1 MKKILSIVILAVASF
16 LSASASQT
24 FTVTS
29 VNNSQTIYFRINKTS
44 GSVTRSKTTAGG
56 SGGTVS
62 LTENETYWQT
72 FAVTTGSN
80 TYKTLTITL
89 PDDVTYVEIYNNKA
103 NVSAINVTGMAT
115 YLASLN
121 LSGCTNLTS
130 LTLGTMSALTDID
143 VSNTS
148 AAVAN
153 AITAAKCPALENL
166 NVANCGLTSLAY
178 TGTTLYALDV
188 TGNNIFNLDL
198 SGNTNLDI
206 VRCEGNSMFSLVL
219 PPSVTTISAQGN
231 NLEDLAG
238 YSEPIKVLDVANNGL
253 TTLSMDGLDG
263 LTDLDISSNHLTFR
277 SFPSAESKPERMLYA
292 GNDGQYDFSGS
303 MRAAFGD
310 YSYPLQ
316 SKLPSYASRN
326 ETAYTLDLTDARLDG
341 SGTQSVVPVVNSY
354 NGTTDMPL
362 TLATSDVDGNDY
374 TKSTDGNLYGFMKP
388 QSRVRFSFTNA
399 NYPGLTLY
407 SNEFTVPDG
416 VTGTLKI
423 VDAGGTEL
431 YSLSNAFFSDATDGL
446 PAEAK
451 REYTNYTYPAVPTT
465 NGQTWTVTAG
475 PSDDAPFAWA
485 SSYESAT
492 WYYLGLKGKWVTSGE
507 QLYSL
512 GGADGYNGHKLKDSY
527 DTSDNNYQW
536 AFVGNQYTGF
546 KIYNKGRGN
555 AETLQDY
562 SGFNTVSNQ
571 YGYFPV
577 MRSGESLKWRVRTN
591 SAGTGFSL
599 ENVAGGTD
607 YSNNSE
613 GESAPAYLNDFQG
626 KGALNYWIT
635 AYDDAQNDVGS
646 LFTVVEASGAL
657 ATTVNWIIVD
667 GNNSPIYS
675 LTTNENAGAT
685 ISAYPTELTTM
696 ASQRFVTLPSL
707 TAFTVA
713 SGTNDKLIPYTWT
726 GPFQISTAGNEHHY
740 QLKIRNALYV
750 TSNTMSGGQLDCT
763 TSSEV
768 TNDQRWMFFGDPFN
782 GFIIRNYA
790 KSGQALAAANGM
802 ATNGS
807 SFPTFET
814 EGTRWII
821 TSCTQAGYTNPFS
834 IAPEGTTGV
843 YWNQY
848 GGINNNQGVK
858 YWTANGSSDGGAAI
872 QAIEI
877 ADVASEVPITWT
889 IVDGEGNEMFSTT
902 INHTN
907 GSTVSSYP
915 SELTDFENRFVSYP
929 ALASFTVSEPKEVQV
944 TYNWTGPFQLTTDT
958 DNPHLYFFKSTRYG
972 YYAYAPNSSNGAAK
986 QAAQTKNWVTPRGR
1000 WFFTGDP
1007 FTGIEI
1013 RPYAYPETGLV
1024 NNTLSTTPT
1033 KYIPKAVPDI
1043 TTNYWNND
1051 LPSAAISFVLP
1062 NNTSQCLAE
1071 QLGTWSSTNIN
1082 SDKGLSFVV
1091 EEADDISMFVNSG
1104 YYQVRCMGSNL
1115 TSKYWK
1121 LGSDHKLYNN
1131 GNPADMN
1138 TVFKIEENVNADNN
1152 LPDSYYIAGFDG
1164 DVAWYL
1170 DNSRDSYSQQFT
1182 TTQTQG
1188 DYVPAQIIYN
1198 AKSGGIPYYAIKLS
1212 TQSSYSGY
1220 SYANTNNNGTT
1231 VVTWVYT
1238 DGTADGSAWALEPV
1252 ARVKFNA
1259 AGDKSYAT
1267 FYFDRD
1273 VQTDTNTKAYYIET
1287 TNNGYAQLTEV
1298 NNEGHDIP
1306 AYTAVVLINSA
1317 MESYAILPATSGL
1330 SSVVSE
1336 NDNMLKGTLTEMTLD
1351 LSDETPYYSMG
1362 KKDGKIGFYK
1372 FQDGSTTSIT
1382 LGANKAY
1389 LDTATPGG
1397 AVKGFVFD
1405 LDENPDAISEINGQ
1419 WSMDN
1424 GQSIYNLS
1432 GQRMSKP
1439 QRGMNII
1446 NGKKIIIQ

>member
-1 MKKILSIVILAVASF
+1 MKKILSIVILAASSF

-29 VNNSQTIYFRINKTS
+29 ASNSQTIYFRISKTS
-44 GSVTRSKTTAGG
+44 GSVTRSKTTANGT
-56 SGGTVS
+56 GGTVS
-62 LTENETYWQT
+62 LTESNTYWQT

-89 PDDVTYVEIYNNKA
+89 PDDVNYLEVYNNKA
-103 NVSAINVTGMAT
+103 NVVGIDVTGMAAN
-115 YLASLN
+115 LASLN
-121 LSGCTNLTS
+121 LNGCTALTT

-148 AAVAN
+148 AAVSN
-153 AITAAKCPALENL
+153 AITAAKCPAVENL
-166 NVANCGLTSLAY
+166 NVANCGLSSLAY
-178 TGTTLYALDV
+178 NGTTLYSLDV
-188 TGNNIFNLDL
+188 TGNSIFSLDL
-198 SGNTNLDI
+198 SGNTSLDI

-238 YSEPIKVLDVANNGL
+238 YGEPIKVLDVANNGL
-253 TTLSMDGLDG
+253 TTLSMSGLDG

-303 MRAAFGD
+303 MRAAFGE

-316 SKLPSYASRN
+316 SKLPNYASRN

-341 SGTQSVVPVVNSY
+341 SGVQSVVPVVNSY
-354 NGTTDMPL
+354 NGTTDTPL
-362 TLATSDVDGNDY
+362 TLAASDVDGNDY

-416 VTGTLKI
+416 VTGTLRI

-431 YSLSNAFFSDATDGL
+431 YSLPNAFFSDATDGL

-451 REYTNYTYPAVPTT
+451 RDYTKYTYPPVPTT

-492 WYYLGLKGKWVTSGE
+492 WYYLGLKGKWVTAGE
-507 QLYSL
+507 QLYQL
-512 GGADGYNGHKLKDSY
+512 GGGQGNNGHKLKDSY
-527 DTSDNNYQW
+527 DTSDDNYQW
-536 AFVGNQYTGF
+536 AFVGNQYSGF

-555 AETLQDY
+555 GQTLQDY
-562 SGFNTVSNQ
+562 AGFNTVSNQ

-577 MRSGESLKWRVRTN
+577 MKSGESLRWRVRTN
-591 SAGTGFSL
+591 SSGNGFSL

-607 YSNNSE
+607 YSNGS
-613 GESAPAYLNDFQG
+613 GGVSAPAYLNDFQG
-626 KGALNYWIT
+626 LGGLNYWIT
-635 AYDDAQNDVGS
+635 STGDAQNDIGS
-646 LFTVVEASGAL
+646 LFTVVEASEAL

-667 GNNSPIYS
+667 GNNSPIFS
-675 LTTNENAGAT
+675 ITTDESAGAT

-696 ASQRFVTLPSL
+696 ASQRFITLPAL

-750 TSNTMSGGQLDCT
+750 TSNTMAGGQLDCT

-768 TNDQRWMFFGDPFN
+768 TNEQRWMFFGDPFN

-790 KSGQALAAANGM
+790 KSGQALAAVNGT

-848 GGINNNQGVK
+848 GGIGNNQGVK
-858 YWTANGSSDGGAAI
+858 YWTANGTSDGGAAI
-872 QAIEI
+872 QAIEV
-877 ADVASEVPITWT
+877 ADIVSDVPITWT
-889 IVDGEGNEMFSTT
+889 VVDGEGNEMFSTT
-902 INHTN
+902 VNHAY

-915 SELTDFENRFVSYP
+915 TELTDYENRFVRYP
-929 ALASFTVSEPKEVQV
+929 ALASFTANEAKEVQV

-958 DNPHLYFFKSTRYG
+958 DNPHLYFFKSTRYS
-972 YYAYAPNSSNGAAK
+972 YYAYAPDSPTGQAK
-986 QAAQTKNWVTPRGR
+986 QASGTKNWVTPRGR
-1000 WFFTGDP
+1000 WFFTGNP
-1007 FTGIEI
+1007 FNGIEI

-1024 NNTLSTTPT
+1024 NSTLSATPT
-1033 KYIPKAVPDI
+1033 KYIPKANPDI
-1043 TTNYWNND
+1043 TTNYWDNA
-1051 LPSAAISFVLP
+1051 LPSAAISFVIP
-1062 NNTSQCLAE
+1062 NSSNCLAE
-1071 QLGTWSSTNIN
+1071 QLGTWSATNIN

-1091 EEADDISMFVNSG
+1091 EEAEDISMLISSG
-1104 YYQVRCMGSNL
+1104 YYQVRCMGSGL

-1121 LGSDHKLYNN
+1121 LDSDHKLYNN
-1131 GNPADMN
+1131 GNPEEMN
-1138 TVFKIEENVNADNN
+1138 TVFRIEENINAGNG
-1152 LPDSYYIAGFDG
+1152 LPESYYIAGFDG
-1164 DVAWYL
+1164 DEAWYL
-1170 DNSRDSYSQQFT
+1170 DNTRTSYSQQFT
-1182 TTQTQG
+1182 ATQTPEN
-1188 DYVPAQIIYN
+1188 YMPAQIIYN
-1198 AKSGGIPYYAIKLS
+1198 AKSGDVPYFAIKLS
-1212 TQSSYSGY
+1212 NQSDYSGY
-1220 SYANTNNNGTT
+1220 SYANTNGGITQ
-1231 VVTWVYT
+1231 VVTYNYT
-1238 DGTADGSAWALEPV
+1238 SGTADGSAWAIEPV
-1252 ARVKFNA
+1252 ARISLNA
-1259 AGDKSYAT
+1259 VGDKSYAT

-1273 VQTDTNTKAYYIET
+1273 VQTDANTKAYYITT
-1287 TNNGYAQLTEV
+1287 TNSNYAQLTEV
-1298 NNEGHDIP
+1298 DNDGHDIP
-1306 AYTAVVLINSA
+1306 AYTAVVLINSEMA
-1317 MESYAILPATSGL
+1317 NSTKFNVTSGL
-1330 SSVVSE
+1330 SSVVDAE
-1336 NDNMLKGTLTEMTLD
+1336 TNLLKGTLTSMQLD
-1351 LSDETPYYSMG
+1351 LSDATPYYSMG
-1362 KKDGKIGFYK
+1362 RLDEEIGFYK
-1372 FQDGSTTSIT
+1372 FTDGTIT

-1389 LDTATPGG
+1389 LEVPASSG
-1397 AVKGFVFD
+1397 VKGFMLD
-1405 LDENPDAISEINGQ
+1405 LDNDPTAITEIVNGK
-1419 WSMDN
+1419 SLN
-1424 GQSIYNLS
+1424 GKCYNLS
-1432 GQRMSKP
+1432 GQRLSKP
-1439 QRGMNII
+1439 QHGVNII
-1446 NGKKIIIQ
+1446 NGKKVFIK

>member
-1 MKKILSIVILAVASF
+1 MKKILSIVILAASSL

-29 VNNSQTIYFRINKTS
+29 ASNSQTIYFRISKTS
-44 GSVTRSKTTAGG
+44 GSVTRSKTTANGT
-56 SGGTVS
+56 GGTVS
-62 LTENETYWQT
+62 LTENNTYWQT

-89 PDDVTYVEIYNNKA
+89 PDDVNYLEVYNNKA
-103 NVSAINVTGMAT
+103 NVAGINITGMAAN
-115 YLASLN
+115 LASLN
-121 LSGCTNLTS
+121 LNGCTALTT

-153 AITAAKCPALENL
+153 AITAAKCPAVENL
-166 NVANCGLTSLAY
+166 NVANCGLSSLAY
-178 TGTTLYALDV
+178 NGTTLYSLDV
-188 TGNNIFNLDL
+188 TGNSISSLDL
-198 SGNTNLDI
+198 SGNTSLDI

-238 YSEPIKVLDVANNGL
+238 YGEPIKVLDVANNGL
-253 TTLSMDGLDG
+253 TTLSMSGLDG

-316 SKLPSYASRN
+316 SKLPNYASRN
-326 ETAYTLDLTDARLDG
+326 ETAYTLDLTEARLDG
-341 SGTQSVVPVVNSY
+341 NGVQSVVPVVNSY
-354 NGTTDMPL
+354 NGTTDTPL
-362 TLATSDVDGNDY
+362 TLAASDVDGNDY

-416 VTGTLKI
+416 VTGTLRI

-431 YSLSNAFFSDATDGL
+431 YSLPNAFFSDATDGL

-451 REYTNYTYPAVPTT
+451 RDYTKYTYPPVPTT

-475 PSDDAPFAWA
+475 SSDDAPFAWA

-492 WYYLGLKGKWVTSGE
+492 WYYLGLKGKWVTAGE
-507 QLYSL
+507 QLYQL
-512 GGADGYNGHKLKDSY
+512 GGGQGNNGHKLKDSY
-527 DTSDNNYQW
+527 DTSDDNYQW
-536 AFVGNQYTGF
+536 AFVGNQYSGF

-555 AETLQDY
+555 GQTLQDY
-562 SGFNTVSNQ
+562 AGFNTVSNQ

-577 MRSGESLKWRVRTN
+577 MKSGESLKWRVRTN

-607 YSNNSE
+607 YSNGS
-613 GESAPAYLNDFQG
+613 GGVSAPAYLNDFQG
-626 KGALNYWIT
+626 LGGLNYWIT
-635 AYDDAQNDVGS
+635 STGDAQNDIGS
-646 LFTVVEASGAL
+646 LFTVVEASEAL

-667 GNNSPIYS
+667 GNNSPIFS
-675 LTTNENAGAT
+675 ITTDESAGAT

-696 ASQRFVTLPSL
+696 ASQRFITLPAL

-713 SGTNDKLIPYTWT
+713 SGTNDKFIPYTWT

-750 TSNTMSGGQLDCT
+750 TSNTMAGGQLDCT

-768 TNDQRWMFFGDPFN
+768 TNEQRWMFFGDPFN

-790 KSGQALAAANGM
+790 KSGQALAAANGT

-834 IAPEGTTGV
+834 IAPAGTTGV

-848 GGINNNQGVK
+848 GGINSNQGVK
-858 YWTANGSSDGGAAI
+858 YWTANGTSDGGAAI
-872 QAIEI
+872 QAIEV
-877 ADVASEVPITWT
+877 ADIVSDVPITWT
-889 IVDGEGNEMFSTT
+889 VVDGEGNEMFSTT
-902 INHTN
+902 VNHAY

-915 SELTDFENRFVSYP
+915 TELTDYENRFVSYP
-929 ALASFTVSEPKEVQV
+929 ALASFTANEAKEVQV

-958 DNPHLYFFKSTRYG
+958 DNPHLYFFKSTRYS
-972 YYAYAPNSSNGAAK
+972 YYAYAPDSPTGQAK
-986 QAAQTKNWVTPRGR
+986 QASGTKNWVTPRGR

-1007 FTGIEI
+1007 FNGIEI

-1024 NNTLSTTPT
+1024 NSMLSATPT
-1033 KYIPKAVPDI
+1033 KYIPRSNPDI
-1043 TTNYWNND
+1043 TTNYWDNA
-1051 LPSAAISFVLP
+1051 LPSAAISFVIP
-1062 NNTSQCLAE
+1062 NSSNCLAE
-1071 QLGTWSSTNIN
+1071 QLGTWSAANIN

-1091 EEADDISMFVNSG
+1091 EEAEDISMLISSG
-1104 YYQVRCMGSNL
+1104 YYQVRCMGSGL

-1121 LGSDHKLYNN
+1121 LDSDHKLYNN
-1131 GNPADMN
+1131 GNPEEMN
-1138 TVFKIEENVNADNN
+1138 TVFRIEENINASNG
-1152 LPDSYYIAGFDG
+1152 LPESYYIAGFDG
-1164 DVAWYL
+1164 DEAWYL
-1170 DNSRDSYSQQFT
+1170 DNTRTSYSQQFT
-1182 TTQTQG
+1182 ATQTPEN
-1188 DYVPAQIIYN
+1188 YMPAQIIYN
-1198 AKSGGIPYYAIKLS
+1198 AKSGDVPYFAIKLS
-1212 TQSSYSGY
+1212 NQSDYSGY
-1220 SYANTNNNGTT
+1220 SYANTNGGITQ
-1231 VVTWVYT
+1231 VVTYNYT
-1238 DGTADGSAWALEPV
+1238 SGTADGSAWALEPV
-1252 ARVKFNA
+1252 VRVTLNA
-1259 AGDKSYAT
+1259 VGDKSYAT

-1273 VQTDTNTKAYYIET
+1273 VQTDTNTKAYYITT
-1287 TNNGYAQLTEV
+1287 TNSNYAQLTEV
-1298 NNEGHDIP
+1298 DNDGHDIP
-1306 AYTAVVLINSA
+1306 AYTAVVLINSEMA
-1317 MESYAILPATSGL
+1317 NSTKFNVTSGL
-1330 SSVVSE
+1330 SRVVDAE
-1336 NDNMLKGTLTEMTLD
+1336 TNLLKGTLTSMQLD
-1351 LSDETPYYSMG
+1351 LSDATPYYSMG
-1362 KKDGKIGFYK
+1362 RLNGEIGFYK
-1372 FQDGSTTSIT
+1372 FTEGTIT
-1382 LGANKAY
+1382 LGANKTY
-1389 LDTATPGG
+1389 LEVPASSG
-1397 AVKGFVFD
+1397 VKGFMLD
-1405 LDENPDAISEINGQ
+1405 LDNDPTAITEIVNGK
-1419 WSMDN
+1419 SLN
-1424 GQSIYNLS
+1424 GKCYNLS
-1432 GQRMSKP
+1432 GQRLSKP
-1439 QRGMNII
+1439 QYGVNII
-1446 NGKKIIIQ
+1446 NGKKVFIK